1 MRGMGRKLKN
11 APVYYVL
18 AQVRFNTVALLDRYV
33 PDLQDSLRKAGYP
46 DFNKAVLATISM
58 DLGGGGAQV
67 VPALESH
74 ARYQFLNASRT
85 SGFLLDQSSLS
96 FQTTDYDVFEPFSE
110 ALLSGIEI
118 LHKNVE
124 LSFSERLGLRYF
136 DAVCPREGETL
147 SQYLIPSML
156 SLSDQIGDRNLIH
169 ASSETKTQK
178 GKVFLLGRVTILNQP
193 TVGVAFPQEL
203 QPIALQVTE
212 KFRGISGLYGIID
225 TDSWIEG
232 REKFDLGEIKKSLIS
247 LRDEVRF
254 SFGQM
259 ATPHALNV
267 WN

>member
-1 MRGMGRKLKN
+1 MGYGSDWDTGN
-11 APVYYVL
+11 C
-18 AQVRFNTVALLDRYV
+18 
-33 PDLQDSLRKAGYP
+33 LRKAGYP

-156 SLSDQIGDRNLIH
+156 SCR
-169 ASSETKTQK
+169 TKL
-178 GKVFLLGRVTILNQP
+178 VI
-193 TVGVAFPQEL
+193 
-203 QPIALQVTE
+203 
-212 KFRGISGLYGIID
+212 GISF
-225 TDSWIEG
+225 TP
-232 REKFDLGEIKKSLIS
+232 RRKPRPKKAKSS
-247 LRDEVRF
+247 Y
-254 SFGQM
+254 
-259 ATPHALNV
+259 
-267 WN
+267 

>member
-1 MRGMGRKLKN
+1 
-11 APVYYVL
+11 
-18 AQVRFNTVALLDRYV
+18 
-33 PDLQDSLRKAGYP
+33 
-46 DFNKAVLATISM
+46 
-58 DLGGGGAQV
+58 
-67 VPALESH
+67 
-74 ARYQFLNASRT
+74 
-85 SGFLLDQSSLS
+85 
-96 FQTTDYDVFEPFSE
+96 
-110 ALLSGIEI
+110 
-118 LHKNVE
+118 
-124 LSFSERLGLRYF
+124 
-136 DAVCPREGETL
+136 
-147 SQYLIPSML
+147 
-156 SLSDQIGDRNLIH
+156 
-169 ASSETKTQK
+169 
-178 GKVFLLGRVTILNQP
+178 LNQP